1 MKLIIFPF
9 TPTTT
14 GNIFSKKKLS
24 IRYFLILFQFLSL
37 QSLSTSLHSKATEVS
52 SIRSNCAIRA
62 NQSFVT
68 HCSFSAEGLPRRSKV
83 SCGKAMASC
92 FFTNVWNPDI
102 SHGHGHLM
110 ISNPCLQNSF
120 TGSCRALQSNLL
132 FMMSPHK
139 VPVKRCFSLCNTE
152 NFFPVFRTVLFG
164 LCTALPFSIFIFLFS
179 PREPQPVLP
188 EARRYVRRRPER
200 SAAR

>member
-1 MKLIIFPF
+1 
-9 TPTTT
+9 
-14 GNIFSKKKLS
+14 
-24 IRYFLILFQFLSL
+24 
-37 QSLSTSLHSKATEVS
+37 
-52 SIRSNCAIRA
+52 
-62 NQSFVT
+62 
-68 HCSFSAEGLPRRSKV
+68 
-83 SCGKAMASC
+83 MASC

-164 LCTALPFSIFIFLFS
+164 LCTASRDLLTMFTRSPKLCTALPFSIFIFLFS
-179 PREPQPVLP
+179 PWESNLSAFHLWSFLPVPIFAELFFFP
-188 EARRYVRRRPER
+188 GFWYNG
-200 SAAR
+200 SS

>member
-152 NFFPVFRTVLFG
+152 NFFLFSG
-164 LCTALPFSIFIFLFS
+164 QFSLGYAQHFLFLFS
-179 PREPQPVLP
+179 SFYFHLSFFFLEIQSLSFSSMVIFTC
-188 EARRYVRRRPER
+188 
-200 SAAR
+200 SCFC